1 MAVCAM
7 VAVRLDLD
15 DAAVMVMCP
24 EYLPARTLMQA
35 EPPI

>member
-1 MAVCAM
+1 M

-15 DAAVMVMCP
+15 EAHDAAVMVMCP